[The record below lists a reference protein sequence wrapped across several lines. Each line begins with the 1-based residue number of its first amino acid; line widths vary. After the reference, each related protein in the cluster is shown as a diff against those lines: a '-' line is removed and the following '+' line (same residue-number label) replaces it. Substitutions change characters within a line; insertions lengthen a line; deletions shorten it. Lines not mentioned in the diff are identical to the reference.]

1 MADYDATDISPVLQR
16 LEPSRLPTD
25 FTVCQT
31 CPNSVWFS
39 TKDRL
44 KCYCRVMFLVSWD
57 SLNPQP
63 MTECDGLEIGQAKD
77 DPPKE

>member
-1 MADYDATDISPVLQR
+1 MAESAANDISPVLQK
-16 LEPSRLPTD
+16 LEPSRLPAE

-31 CPNSVWFS
+31 CPNSMWFS

-57 SLNPQP
+57 SLNPQV
-63 MTECDGLEIGQAKD
+63 MTDCDGLQIGQEG
-77 DPPKE
+77 PNEPQE